1 MKIYKIFFLVL
12 FTILTSYHSPKTNS
26 NNSALDTTTNLQDT
40 TSLCRFFNKKGK
52 ECSYSS
58 ITKEMDFTEFYIVKN
73 ISPKQVY
80 RILQKERYDL
90 YDSSFIPLGFE
101 LQNYNEFQNTTYS
114 RFSQRVV
121 RNKEKIDSLLLNFSF
136 DGGETYIQFTPLNSN
151 DTKIVI
157 LSSAD

>member
-1 MKIYKIFFLVL
+1 MKVYLLFLFCTL
-12 FTILTSYHSPKTNS
+12 SFHPSTK
-26 NNSALDTTTNLQDT
+26 NNATLDTMTYLSSTVEVIVSDTQVKLQDT
-40 TSLCRFFNKKGK
+40 TNLCRFFNKKGK

-58 ITKEMDFTEFYIVKN
+58 ITKEMDFTEFYIIKN

-80 RILQKERYDL
+80 RILQKEKYDL

-136 DGGETYIQFTPLNSN
+136 DGGETYI
-151 DTKIVI
+151 
-157 LSSAD
+157 